1 MWQLYV
7 ASRQSC
13 LRHWRLLQKQGVVC
27 IEYIFYGFFSQKTN
41 NQRQIWYE
49 KIISLCGTNV
59 YSLSLLLGFYV
70 SYGLYIAKY
79 ATGVDPS
86 ILKKRIQP
94 RINGG
99 WDFNHMSPFKT
110 IGVKKKL
117 NLETSDPLLDLPQIQ
132 RGQLKSK
139 NLSQKVQHIFQTNKT
154 HFEKK
159 NVQKTTN

>member
-1 MWQLYV
+1 MWNKCVFAKFIVRILCFVWFIY
-7 ASRQSC
+7 
-13 LRHWRLLQKQGVVC
+13 
-27 IEYIFYGFFSQKTN
+27 SQICD
-41 NQRQIWYE
+41 R
-49 KIISLCGTNV
+49 G
-59 YSLSLLLGFYV
+59 G
-70 SYGLYIAKY
+70 
-79 ATGVDPS
+79 S
-86 ILKKRIQP
+86 IHFKKRIQP

-117 NLETSDPLLDLPQIQ
+117 NLETSDPLLDLPQIR

-159 NVQKTTN
+159 TYRKLQIEQQKPPQIAKRSLWSWCVPIIFRQYSFSSLNFASISST